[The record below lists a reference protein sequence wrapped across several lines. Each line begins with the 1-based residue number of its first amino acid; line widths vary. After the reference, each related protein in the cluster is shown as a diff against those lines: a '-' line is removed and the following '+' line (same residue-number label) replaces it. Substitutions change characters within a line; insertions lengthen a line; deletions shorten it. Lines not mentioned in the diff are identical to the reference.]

1 MTLKNN
7 RGVTL
12 RSSKGERKG
21 QPAYFESLSMTP
33 GALVILF
40 FLLISIKFANAQ
52 PGTGTPTRNDHIF
65 PSAPIAKPFINYD
78 ARGFLINGKRT
89 FITSASME
97 YARVPRGLWRDRLL
111 RLKRAGFNTIEMY
124 IFWNF
129 HEPNEGKFNF
139 AGDHDLN
146 AYLQLIKSMGM
157 YAIVRVGPYVCGEWS
172 MGGYPIWLK
181 FKPGLRVREDNPQFL
196 SAVDHFFDKLIP
208 IVSKNQINHG
218 GAVIMVQLEN
228 EHRAG
233 WGTVTPNNYF
243 KHLKDKTVALGLQVP
258 YWFSGLHSGNDPSGD
273 FTSLDDSGRPNP
285 WFAPE
290 YWGVWFLN
298 YGPQELDS
306 TLYDRRTW
314 KMLAHGANGYN
325 VYMAHGGSNF
335 EYFNDKDNAASYD
348 YGAAVGQA
356 GDLRPIYYAFKRANW
371 FAQSFQNVLENSLD
385 EQNNKPLA
393 TDTNIKITV
402 RKSPVGTI
410 SFLDNADS
418 LAHKFKFTSPA
429 NVLVKTSTEIK
440 LAAGE
445 IMPLVQDY
453 QLTPQ
458 VKLVWAPTKIY
469 AIIPQGKTT
478 TLVVYGAIGT
488 TAQLYFNVK
497 GDAKSAPAN
506 FKFVNGLLNFHA
518 DITSSAIAYTFAD
531 VKIIVVS
538 DELATR
544 TWFAKANEQN
554 HIIIG
559 PDYTADLISKD
570 NKLSLTTEKPWFTH
584 NTYPTWIFKPVG
596 SVMKPAAP
604 VRMVKRMVEI
614 NPGPWQVKS
623 ASNPALPKFD
633 DSKWLLSKN
642 PLQMGADGDVSAN
655 AWYRTHIKVAETGDY
670 ILRFMHATE
679 RGAVFLDG
687 QRVDTAAIFA
697 KEITLKLQS
706 NTNHTL
712 SVFTAHNGRNKLIF
726 KIGVIDTLDIKGIEG
741 QVTLQKNKGTI
752 IKVNNWGMRGG
763 PCGSPLERGEGCVIR
778 LANTPLPQHD
788 QSHPLSRGELKNSN
802 VPTLYHATLNLPLSK
817 QSYTIWRVNTT
828 SLSYGSVS
836 VNGHNLG
843 RYPEKIRINGMYIPE
858 CWLKPGGNTIVIY
871 DENGVSPRDVRIE
884 AEQAASRDVQTLQF

>member
-1 MTLKNN
+1 
-7 RGVTL
+7 
-12 RSSKGERKG
+12 
-21 QPAYFESLSMTP
+21 MTP
-33 GALVILF
+33 KCALPF
-40 FLLISIKFANAQ
+40 FYLLLIAVKFASAQ

-65 PSAPIAKPFINYD
+65 PPAPLAKPFINYD

-89 FITSASME
+89 FIVSASME

-124 IFWNF
+124 TFWNF
-129 HEPNEGKFNF
+129 HEANEGHFNF

-157 YAIVRVGPYVCGEWS
+157 YAIVRVGPYECGEWS

-208 IVSKNQINHG
+208 IVTKNQINHG
-218 GAVIMVQLEN
+218 GPVIMVQLEN

-243 KHLKDKTVALGLQVP
+243 KHLQAKTVALGLQVP
-258 YWFSGLHSGNDPSGD
+258 YYFSGLHSGNDPSGN
-273 FTSLDDSGRPNP
+273 FSSLDDPARPNP
-285 WFAPE
+285 WFCPE

-371 FAQSFQNVLENSLD
+371 FAQSFQSILENSLD
-385 EQNNKPLA
+385 EQSNKPLVS
-393 TDTNIKITV
+393 DTNIKVTV
-402 RKSPVGTI
+402 RKSPAGSI

-418 LAHKFKFTSPA
+418 VALRFTFTAPA
-429 NVLVKTSTEIK
+429 NVPVKTSTVIK

-453 QLTPQ
+453 QLTPK
-458 VKLVWAPTKIY
+458 VKLAWAPTKIY
-469 AIIPQGKTT
+469 GVITQGSIT
-478 TLVVYGAIGT
+478 TLVVYGTTGT
-488 TAQLYFNVK
+488 TAQLYFNVNGEVK
-497 GDAKSAPAN
+497 ADPAN
-506 FKFVNGLLNFHA
+506 FKLINGLLNFHA
-518 DITSSAIAYTFAD
+518 AITSSAAAYSFAD
-531 VKIIVVS
+531 VKIIVVN

-544 TWFAKANEQN
+544 TWFTEANGQN

-559 PDYTADLISKD
+559 PEYAADLIGTE

-596 SVMKPAAP
+596 SIMQPAPP
-604 VRMVKRMVEI
+604 VRMVKRMVEV

-623 ASNPALPKFD
+623 AAKPASPKFD
-633 DSKWLLSKN
+633 DSRWLQSKD

-670 ILRFMHATE
+670 TLRFTHTAE

-687 QRVDTAAIFA
+687 RRVDTAAIFA
-697 KEITLKLQS
+697 KEVSLKLKAH
-706 NTNHTL
+706 TNHTL

-741 QVTLQKNKGTI
+741 PVTLQKDKGGV
-752 IKVNNWGMRGG
+752 IKVTNWRMRGG
-763 PCGSPLERGEGCVIR
+763 PGDVNDGRDWSTLGIS
-778 LANTPLPQHD
+778 D
-788 QSHPLSRGELKNSN
+788 QKYSQVPKKNSFGSLWIQQPPYN
-802 VPTLYHATLNLPLSK
+802 SPTLYRASLNLPVSK
-817 QSYTIWRVNTT
+817 QSYNIWRVNTT
-828 SLSYGSVS
+828 SLSYGSVW

-843 RYPEKIRINGMYIPE
+843 RYPEKIKINGMYIPE
-858 CWLKPGGNTIVIY
+858 CWLKAGANTIVIY
-871 DENGVSPRDVRIE
+871 DENGVSPKDVRIE
-884 AEQAASRDVQTLQF
+884 AEQAASRDIQTLDF

>member
-1 MTLKNN
+1 MTF
-7 RGVTL
+7 
-12 RSSKGERKG
+12 KG
-21 QPAYFESLSMTP
+21 AF
-33 GALVILF
+33 LF
-40 FLLISIKFANAQ
+40 CIFLLITVTFASAQ

-65 PSAPIAKPFINYD
+65 PSAIAAKPFINYD

-124 IFWNF
+124 TFWNF

-208 IVSKNQINHG
+208 IVTKNQINHG

-233 WGTVTPNNYF
+233 WGTIIPNNYF
-243 KHLKDKTVALGLQVP
+243 KQLQNKTVGLGLQVP
-258 YWFSGLHSGNDPSGD
+258 YYFSGLHSGNDPSGD
-273 FTSLDDSGRPNP
+273 FTSLDDPARPNP
-285 WFAPE
+285 WFCPE

-371 FAQSFQNVLENSLD
+371 FAQSFQSVLENSLD
-385 EQNNKPLA
+385 EQNNKPLVS
-393 TDTNIKITV
+393 DTNIRVTV
-402 RKSPVGTI
+402 RKSPTGSI

-418 LAHKFKFTSPA
+418 IAHKFKFTLPA
-429 NVLVKTSTEIK
+429 NVPVRTSTEIK

-469 AIIPQGKTT
+469 SIIPQGKTT
-478 TLVVYGAIGT
+478 TLVVYGVAGT
-488 TAQLYFNVK
+488 TAQLYFNIK
-497 GDAKSAPAN
+497 GDAKAAPAN
-506 FKFVNGLLNFHA
+506 FKLVDGLLNFHT
-518 DITSSAIAYTFAD
+518 DITSSAVAYSFAD
-531 VKIIVVS
+531 VKIIVVN

-544 TWFAKANEQN
+544 TWFAEANGQN

-559 PDYTADLISKD
+559 PDYAADLISKD
-570 NKLSLTTEKPWFTH
+570 NKLSLVTEEPWFTH

-596 SVMKPAAP
+596 SVMQPAAP
-604 VRMVKRMVEI
+604 VKMIKRMVEV
-614 NPGPWQVKS
+614 NPGPWQAKEAAWPLHPRVNYIES
-623 ASNPALPKFD
+623 LVTD
-633 DSKWLLSKN
+633 D
-642 PLQMGADGDVSAN
+642 PQQMGADGDVSAY
-655 AWYRTHIKVAETGDY
+655 AWYSHAFQVKETGSY
-670 ILRFMHATE
+670 IVHFTNVSDRAALFLNEKRIDTGE
-679 RGAVFLDG
+679 VFNKDQPLY
-687 QRVDTAAIFA
+687 
-697 KEITLKLQS
+697 LKKGINALV
-706 NTNHTL
+706 L
-712 SVFTAHNGRNKLIF
+712 YTAHNGRNKLIF
-726 KIGVIDTLDIKGIEG
+726 KIGRIDTLDVKGLSG
-741 QVTLQKNKGTI
+741 PVTLQKANGKGPVIHLKGWGLKGGI
-752 IKVNNWGMRGG
+752 ID
-763 PCGSPLERGEGCVIR
+763 P
-778 LANTPLPQHD
+778 
-788 QSHPLSRGELKNSN
+788 HPLTGWKSPPVKTAR
-802 VPTLYHATLNLPLSK
+802 VPYLYRATLNLPLSK
-817 QSYTIWRVNTT
+817 QSYAIWRVNTT
-828 SLSYGSVS
+828 SLSYGSVW

-843 RYPEKIRINGMYIPE
+843 RYPEKIKINGMYIPE
-858 CWLKPGGNTIVIY
+858 CWLKPGANTIVIY
-871 DENGVSPRDVRIE
+871 DENGVSPKDVRIE
-884 AEQAASRDVQTLQF
+884 AEQVASRDVQTLDF